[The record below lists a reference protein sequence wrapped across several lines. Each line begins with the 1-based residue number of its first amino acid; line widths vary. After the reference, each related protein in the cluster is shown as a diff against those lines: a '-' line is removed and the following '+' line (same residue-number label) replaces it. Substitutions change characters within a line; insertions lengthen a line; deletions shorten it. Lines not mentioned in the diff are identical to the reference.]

1 MYGRDWGGNAGTE
14 VAAGER
20 HDKTEVLSEYIV
32 MFLMKNIQFGVLA
45 SMEGTP
51 VSCAIAALA
60 EQMLDFFFPDME
72 LIS

>member
-1 MYGRDWGGNAGTE
+1 
-14 VAAGER
+14 
-20 HDKTEVLSEYIV
+20 